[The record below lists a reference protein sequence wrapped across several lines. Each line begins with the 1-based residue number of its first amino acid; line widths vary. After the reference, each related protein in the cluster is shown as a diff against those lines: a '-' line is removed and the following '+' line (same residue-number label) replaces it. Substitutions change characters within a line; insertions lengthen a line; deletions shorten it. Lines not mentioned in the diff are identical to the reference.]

1 MSVAID
7 TKALNALVK
16 DLAHA
21 QVAVL
26 MAAKGVVSKG
36 ALNIKRDAQSKV
48 LGLKHA
54 PAYPFSIGYDM
65 HSTSTSVYANVG
77 PDKDKRQGAL
87 GNLIEYG
94 SVNNAPRP
102 HIAPSVRAEL
112 PRFEKSIQDAAAKAL
127 GG

>member
-65 HSTSTSVYANVG
+65 HSTSTSVYA
-77 PDKDKRQGAL
+77 KSARTRTSA
-87 GNLIEYG
+87 
-94 SVNNAPRP
+94 
-102 HIAPSVRAEL
+102 RA
-112 PRFEKSIQDAAAKAL
+112 RSATSSSTAR
-127 GG
+127 